1 VLRILSN
8 HAPLLE
14 VVDLSW
20 CSMLKDLG
28 GLGQL
33 GALRCLYLRDC
44 ESLVSLP
51 DLASPRLTVL
61 VLSGCSKLE
70 SLGDFHSLR
79 SLYWLDLSGCKS
91 LMTLPN
97 LSYCTLLPL
106 LNVKWCT
113 NLMALTST
121 SSVSDVFKCELL
133 TRYLVEDV
141 LGILE
146 LDGTAGENSAI
157 FDSVRRLRLS
167 CESRRASAISDST
180 CTENIREGW
189 EDWVK
194 CGNIL
199 AEPHGKAGVLELLC
213 VSGSKVDILYQQE
226 VFFDGRAFTRLRHYH
241 FPALIILAMSTECFI
256 SCIHIGNV

>member
-1 VLRILSN
+1 
-8 HAPLLE
+8 
-14 VVDLSW
+14 
-20 CSMLKDLG
+20 
-28 GLGQL
+28 
-33 GALRCLYLRDC
+33 
-44 ESLVSLP
+44 
-51 DLASPRLTVL
+51 
-61 VLSGCSKLE
+61 
-70 SLGDFHSLR
+70 
-79 SLYWLDLSGCKS
+79 
-91 LMTLPN
+91 
-97 LSYCTLLPL
+97 
-106 LNVKWCT
+106 
-113 NLMALTST
+113 MALTST

-256 SCIHIGNV
+256 SCIHIGNVWVANVDVARSGGGWVTETVLHSWIHQIANQNCTTYANL